1 MCVVSHHTLA
11 LIHQEMVEDS
21 VFVWFFAIE
30 RVGSLPASQ
39 IAWQEITKRLVSK
52 SDFLPCEF
60 FLLAQRQ
67 DSSWPAQTEVELIT
81 TLESVL
87 WLGRAA
93 GWKENS
99 FSGAVR
105 ALSVLTPSLFIL
117 TSVGGTWWQ
126 HGLATGCL
134 MKVIISHDASP
145 PQRMVASCR
154 RKSCIQEI
162 TSVFHFVSR
171 HQNSGKSLWHFQSH
185 WAALVIVLENK

>member
-1 MCVVSHHTLA
+1 
-11 LIHQEMVEDS
+11 MVEDS

-105 ALSVLTPSLFIL
+105 APSVLTPSLFIL
-117 TSVGGTWWQ
+117 TSVGGMWWQ
-126 HGLATGCL
+126 HGLVTGCL
-134 MKVIISHDASP
+134 MKVIISHDAAP
-145 PQRMVASCR
+145 PQRMVASCQ
-154 RKSCIQEI
+154 SSIQEI
-162 TSVFHFVSR
+162 TSVFNFVSR
-171 HQNSGKSLWHFQSH
+171 HQNSGKSLWHFWSH
-185 WAALVIVLENK
+185 WDAPVTVLKTKLKSQGKVDKG

>member
-1 MCVVSHHTLA
+1 
-11 LIHQEMVEDS
+11 MVEDS

-39 IAWQEITKRLVSK
+39 IAWQEITKHLVSK

-67 DSSWPAQTEVELIT
+67 DSSWPAETEVELIT

-87 WLGRAA
+87 WLGRVA

-105 ALSVLTPSLFIL
+105 TLSVLTPSLFIL

-126 HGLATGCL
+126 HGLVTGCL
-134 MKVIISHDASP
+134 MKAIISHDAAP
-145 PQRMVASCR
+145 PQWTVASCLC
-154 RKSCIQEI
+154 KSYIQEV
-162 TSVFHFVSR
+162 TPAFHFVSR
-171 HQNSGKSLWHFQSH
+171 NQNFGKSLWNFWSH
-185 WAALVIVLENK
+185 WAALVMVLKNKLKIQGKVEEG